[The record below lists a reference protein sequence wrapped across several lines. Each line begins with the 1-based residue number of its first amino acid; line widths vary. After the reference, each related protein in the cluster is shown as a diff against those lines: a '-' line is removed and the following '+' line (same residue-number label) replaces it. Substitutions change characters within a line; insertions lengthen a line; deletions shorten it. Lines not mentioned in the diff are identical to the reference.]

1 MINILRLFQFI
12 LILNYHKWLKLLQLI
27 KINQLLKKLSVDKLD
42 FGLELNSQ
50 VSEGINFVILRSKV
64 QQNVHQAILKL

>member
-1 MINILRLFQFI
+1 LINILRLFQFI